1 MGEAVGISGD
11 AAPPNGARGGPVL
24 SKGVEAER
32 ALVERAAGGD
42 GAAFETLVLRYQ
54 DRVYGL
60 ALRLTG
66 APEEAEDV
74 TQEAFLR
81 AYKGLAAFGGRS
93 SFYTWLFRITFNA
106 AHSEVRRLGRR
117 HEREKVLPIGA
128 AANEDDDAQQNP
140 GVADPPSREADPAAA
155 VETADSAER
164 VRRAIDGL
172 EPDHRA
178 VVVLRDVEGLSYEE
192 IAEVVGASRA
202 AVKSRIHRARE
213 TLASRLKDLL
223 P

>member
-1 MGEAVGISGD
+1 
-11 AAPPNGARGGPVL
+11 
-24 SKGVEAER
+24 VEAER

-128 AANEDDDAQQNP
+128 AADEDDDARQNP